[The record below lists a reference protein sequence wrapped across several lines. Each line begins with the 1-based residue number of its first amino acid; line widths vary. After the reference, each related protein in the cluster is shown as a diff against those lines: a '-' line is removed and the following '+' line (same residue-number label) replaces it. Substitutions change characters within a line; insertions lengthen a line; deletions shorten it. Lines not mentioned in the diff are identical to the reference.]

1 MTLQQSVKSAFPR
14 KMFSKGSCYSQDLN
28 SRKISVVA
36 FSVGAFSVGVFSV
49 GVFSVGEFLVAPWWQ
64 VSRGH
69 LLSAQ
74 NCRSI

>member
-1 MTLQQSVKSAFPR
+1 M
-14 KMFSKGSCYSQDLN
+14 N